1 VPLPDDL
8 TTFTLTFGPY
18 IDATGTPVL
27 AGVTGTLKP
36 DRKLVHVATGRQI
49 LETPIPVTID
59 PFGVASVGPLPHC
72 DNDGIGGPFLYKM
85 VWDLPAAAP
94 SPGNLQFS
102 VLESDGN
109 TIDFDL
115 LVPSETVPSVAVP
128 SALSVAGLTGAITDD
143 DLVAAL
149 DVPLRAASVAAVQDA
164 ITAGDIDVGTGITPG
179 TTAGQIPVWDGA
191 AYAPQTPTPVT
202 AADIGATTPTVAAGI
217 AAGMALVFGG

>member
-149 DVPLRAASVAAVQDA
+149 DVPLRAAFVPRPSGGTDGQALVKSGTDVAWGSVAGGVSS
-164 ITAGDIDVGTGITPG
+164 
-179 TTAGQIPVWDGA
+179 TT
-191 AYAPQTPTPVT
+191 
-202 AADIGATTPTVAAGI
+202 AAGI

>member
-149 DVPLRAASVAAVQDA
+149 DVPLRAAFVPQPSR
-164 ITAGDIDVGTGITPG
+164 THGRPGDSTSRHRSPQAPV
-179 TTAGQIPVWDGA
+179 AGQIPVWDGA

-202 AADIGATTPTVAAGI
+202 AADIGATTTAAGI